1 MLDRL
6 RQIDLNDPASWPAW
20 FSLIVALVV
29 ASAVLYGGWHFVIKD
44 QIRTFE
50 RLVQQEAELKNTF
63 SIKKGMVVN
72 LSAYQKQMGEFEELL
87 SELVAQLPDSS
98 EVPRLLVD
106 ITEAGKQHGL
116 EFLVFD
122 PLEEIQSE
130 FYELLPIRVE
140 VSGTYHQLAGFIS
153 HLSALP
159 RIVTVGDMSIIADKE
174 GQLLSSILLKTYRY
188 QDDG

>member
-1 MLDRL
+1 MLDQL

-29 ASAVLYGGWHFVIKD
+29 ASAVLYGSWHFVIKD
-44 QIRTFE
+44 QIRTVE
-50 RLVQQEAELKNTF
+50 RLVQQEAELKSTF
-63 SIKKGMVVN
+63 SMKKGMVVN
-72 LSAYQKQMGEFEELL
+72 LPAYQTQMGEIEDLL

-98 EVPRLLVD
+98 EVPRLLVE
-106 ITEAGKQHGL
+106 ITEAGKQRGL

-122 PLEEIQSE
+122 PLEEIQRE
-130 FYELLPIRVE
+130 FYALLPIRVE
-140 VSGTYHQLAGFIS
+140 VSGTYHHLAGFIS

-174 GQLLSSILLKTYRY
+174 GQLLTSILLQTYRY

>member
-1 MLDRL
+1 MLDQL
-6 RQIDLNDPASWPAW
+6 RQVDLNDPASWPAW

-29 ASAVLYGGWHFVIKD
+29 ASAVLYGSWHFVIKD
-44 QIRTFE
+44 QIRTVE
-50 RLVQQEAELKNTF
+50 RLVQQEAELKSTF
-63 SIKKGMVVN
+63 SMKKGMVVN
-72 LSAYQKQMGEFEELL
+72 LPAYQTQMGEIEDLL

-98 EVPRLLVD
+98 EVPRLLVE
-106 ITEAGKQHGL
+106 ITEAGKQRGL

-122 PLEEIQSE
+122 PLEEIQRE
-130 FYELLPIRVE
+130 FYALLPIRVE

-159 RIVTVGDMSIIADKE
+159 RIVTVGDMSIFADKE
-174 GQLLSSILLKTYRY
+174 GQLLTSILLQTYRY

>member
-29 ASAVLYGGWHFVIKD
+29 ASALLYGGWHFVIKD

-50 RLVQQEAELKNTF
+50 RLVQQEAELKTTF
-63 SIKKGMVVN
+63 SVKTGMIVN
-72 LSAYQKQMGEFEELL
+72 LPAYRKQMGEIEELL
-87 SELVAQLPDSS
+87 SDLVAQLPDSS
-98 EVPRLLVD
+98 EVPKLLVD

-159 RIVTVGDMSIIADKE
+159 RIVTVGDMSITADE
-174 GQLLSSILLKTYRY
+174 DRLRTSILLQTYRY

>member
-6 RQIDLNDPASWPAW
+6 RQIDLNDPASWPTW
-20 FSLIVALVV
+20 FSLIVVLAGAL
-29 ASAVLYGGWHFVIKD
+29 ALLYGGWHFVIND

-72 LSAYQKQMGEFEELL
+72 LPAYQKQMGEIEELL

-153 HLSALP
+153 HLSAFP

>member
-1 MLDRL
+1 MLDRV

-72 LSAYQKQMGEFEELL
+72 LPAYQKQMGEIEELL

-159 RIVTVGDMSIIADKE
+159 RIVTVGDMSITADE
-174 GQLLSSILLKTYRY
+174 DRLRTSILLQTYRY

>member
-1 MLDRL
+1 MLDQL

-29 ASAVLYGGWHFVIKD
+29 ASAVLYGSWHFVIKD
-44 QIRTFE
+44 QIRTVE
-50 RLVQQEAELKNTF
+50 RLVQQEAELKSTF
-63 SIKKGMVVN
+63 SMKKGMVVN
-72 LSAYQKQMGEFEELL
+72 LPAYQTQMGEIEDLL

-98 EVPRLLVD
+98 EVPRLLVE
-106 ITEAGKQHGL
+106 ITEVGKQRGL
-116 EFLVFD
+116 EFLIFD
-122 PLEEIQSE
+122 PLEEIQRE
-130 FYELLPIRVE
+130 FYALLPIRVE

-174 GQLLSSILLKTYRY
+174 GQLLTSILLQTYRY

>member
-1 MLDRL
+1 
-6 RQIDLNDPASWPAW
+6 
-20 FSLIVALVV
+20 LIVALVV
-29 ASAVLYGGWHFVIKD
+29 ASAVLYGSWHFVIKD
-44 QIRTFE
+44 QIRTVE
-50 RLVQQEAELKNTF
+50 RLVQQEAELKSTF
-63 SIKKGMVVN
+63 SMKKGMVVN
-72 LSAYQKQMGEFEELL
+72 LPAYQTQMGEIEDLL

-98 EVPRLLVD
+98 EVPRLLVE
-106 ITEAGKQHGL
+106 ITEAGKQRGL

-122 PLEEIQSE
+122 PLEEIQRE
-130 FYELLPIRVE
+130 FYALLPIRVE

-174 GQLLSSILLKTYRY
+174 GQLLTSILLQTYRY

>member
-1 MLDRL
+1 MLDRV

-20 FSLIVALVV
+20 FSLIVSLVV

-63 SIKKGMVVN
+63 STKKGMVVN
-72 LSAYQKQMGEFEELL
+72 LPAYQKQMGEIETLL

-98 EVPRLLVD
+98 EVPRLLID
-106 ITEAGKQHGL
+106 ITEAGKQRGL

-130 FYELLPIRVE
+130 FYALLPIRVE

-159 RIVTVGDMSIIADKE
+159 RIVTVGDINRK
-174 GQLLSSILLKTYRY
+174 KKK
-188 QDDG
+188 